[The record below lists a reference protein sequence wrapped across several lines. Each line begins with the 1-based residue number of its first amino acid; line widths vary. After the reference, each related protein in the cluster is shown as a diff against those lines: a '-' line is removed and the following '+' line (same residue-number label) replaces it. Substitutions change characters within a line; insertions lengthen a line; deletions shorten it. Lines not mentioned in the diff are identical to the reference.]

1 MSFLR
6 VGAGRFIR
14 RDALPLAAA
23 LFVCAG
29 IGAAPSMAATAGPHW
44 SIVSEAE
51 PTYFKAGD
59 ASDVYVVIARN
70 DGGAAT
76 TRGDPVS
83 IRDTLPE
90 GVIATKMTM
99 EGEANENG
107 WPEYDDEMACPAGP
121 IAETVTCTYEEAP
134 TRGAVLPGATIVM
147 AITVAVPSEPSTP
160 FVNTATVS
168 GGGAPSASTSET
180 TEIESGPVPFGLS
193 FLDFDVA
200 AETGEPDTQA
210 GSHPFEIATSLAF
223 NVSARESQGREFPL
237 ANASPKDLEVA
248 LPPGLVADPNAV
260 PRCSE
265 QAFLERTDSA
275 CPLDTQVGTV
285 KTFFYGKGSPL
296 VSPLYDV
303 VPPPGQPAELGF
315 SVNELGHVPLFFQ
328 LSAVTEKA
336 SSGGQAAAG
345 GRYRLTAAV
354 SDIPEAGPL
363 QGAILTLWGVPA
375 DSSHDLEREGT
386 LGEAGKEGGECH
398 PVVNVSG
405 GVETQ
410 TGCPSGVARRPFL
423 TLPSQCQLGEL
434 GIRVVTDS
442 WQSPAP
448 AFSPFSHEAAAAEAI
463 TGCGQLSFAPSLT
476 LTPEKTEAGV
486 PSGYTVELKMPQN
499 EDPTALATPDL
510 RRASV
515 TLPVGTVLSPSVANG
530 LQACSDEQFAST
542 SEAPATCPVRSQ
554 IGTVTIVTPLLS
566 SPMEGE
572 IFLGEPEC
580 APCTPAD
587 AQDGQLIRLFLQ
599 AQGSGLTIKLEG
611 SASIDQRTGQVTATF
626 PESPQLPFED
636 VKLTFDGG
644 SNAPLANPSTCGTPL
659 AAIAKLTPYSSEMP
673 AEPSSEP
680 FVVSGC
686 AQPQFHPTL
695 LAGTTDNQA
704 GAFSPLTLTFSRTD
718 QDEDLEGVTV
728 HLPPGLLGDLSKVP
742 LCAQAQ
748 AQAGTCGSQSEIG
761 TVTVGAGPGS
771 TPLFISGHVYLTGPY
786 EGAPF
791 GLSIVVPAIA
801 GPFDLGAIVVG
812 ARIEV
817 SPSNAA
823 LTIVTGPLPQRLDG
837 IPLQLKTVNLDIDR
851 EDLVFNPTSCEPLA
865 IEGTLTSGSGATAAL
880 SSRFQAANCATL
892 AFKPKLTALTHATA
906 SKAGGVHLHVRI
918 AASPGEANIAKL
930 KLDLPAR
937 LVPRLST
944 LQKSCPAAVFDAGP
958 SSCPAASV
966 VGTASVLTPVL
977 RQPLTGPVYVV
988 SHGRTEL
995 PEIAL
1000 VLQGEGVVID
1010 VIGHTS
1016 VKGGI
1021 TSSAFRS
1028 LPDVPFSELDLML
1041 EAGPHSLLGA
1051 NLPATAHSSLCG
1063 QRLEMP
1069 TEITGQN
1076 GAVLKQTTAIAV
1088 SGCPG
1093 RTASAKAKRKK

>member
-1 MSFLR
+1 MSYLR
-6 VGAGRFIR
+6 VGAGRFR
-14 RDALPLAAA
+14 SRDALA
-23 LFVCAG
+23 LVGAVFVCAG

-44 SIVSEAE
+44 SIVSESE
-51 PTYFKAGD
+51 PTYFEAGD
-59 ASDVYVVIARN
+59 ASDAYVLIVRN
-70 DGGAAT
+70 DGGAST
-76 TRGDPVS
+76 TRGDAVS
-83 IRDTLPE
+83 ISDTLPE
-90 GVIATKMTM
+90 GVIATKMTT

-107 WPEYDDEMACPAGP
+107 WPGYEMACPAGP
-121 IAETVTCTYEEAP
+121 VKGTVTCTYEEDP
-134 TRGAVLPGATIVM
+134 TRGPVLPGATIVM
-147 AITVAVPSEPSTP
+147 TINVAVPSEPGTH

-168 GGGAPSASTSET
+168 GGGAPSASTSEP

-193 FLDFDVA
+193 FLNFDVA
-200 AETGEPDTQA
+200 GETGEPDTQA

-223 NVSARESQGREFPL
+223 NVSARESQEREFPL

-260 PRCSE
+260 PQCNE

-285 KTFFYGKGSPL
+285 KTFFYGSDSPL
-296 VSPLYDV
+296 VSPLYNV
-303 VPPPGQPAELGF
+303 IPPPGQPAELGF

-328 LSAVTEKA
+328 LSAVTEEA
-336 SSGGQAAAG
+336 SSGGQAADS

-398 PVVNVSG
+398 PSVTVTG

-423 TLPSQCQLGEL
+423 TLPTQCQAGEL

-448 AFSPFSHEAAAAEAI
+448 AFPPFSHKAAAAEAT
-463 TGCGQLSFAPSLT
+463 TGCEQLQFAPSLT
-476 LTPEKTEAGV
+476 LVPEKTEAGA
-486 PSGYTVELKMPQN
+486 PSGYTAELHMPQN
-499 EDPTALATPDL
+499 EDPTALATPDMHS
-510 RRASV
+510 ASI
-515 TLPVGTVLSPSVANG
+515 TLPAGTVLSPSVANG
-530 LQACSDEQFAST
+530 LQACSDAQFAST
-542 SEAPATCPVRSQ
+542 SEATATCPVRSQ
-554 IGTVTIVTPLLS
+554 IGTASIATPLLS

-587 AQDGQLIRLFLQ
+587 AQDGRLIRLFLQ

-611 SASIDQRTGQVTATF
+611 SASIDQSAGQVTATF

-644 SNAPLANPSTCGTPL
+644 SDAPLVNPSTCGVPF
-659 AAIAKLTPYSSEMP
+659 AATSQLTPYSSETP

-680 FVVSGC
+680 FEVSGC
-686 AQPQFHPTL
+686 TAPRFLPTL
-695 LAGTTDNQA
+695 VAGTTDNQA
-704 GAFSPLTLTFSRTD
+704 GAFSPLTLTLSRTD
-718 QDEDLEGVTV
+718 QDEDLQGVTV
-728 HLPPGLLGDLSKVP
+728 HLPPGLLGMLSRVP
-742 LCAQAQ
+742 LCVQAQ
-748 AQAGTCGSQSEIG
+748 AQAGACGSQSEIG
-761 TVTVGAGPGS
+761 TATVGAGPGS
-771 TPLFISGHVYLTGPY
+771 TPLFLNGTVYLTGPT

-791 GLSIVVPAIA
+791 GLSIVVPAVA
-801 GPFDLGAIVVG
+801 GPFDFGTIDVG
-812 ARIEV
+812 ARIAIN
-817 SPSNAA
+817 PSTAA
-823 LTIVTGPLPQRLDG
+823 VTITTDPLPRSLDG

-851 EDLVFNPTSCEPLA
+851 EGFIFNPTSCEPLA
-865 IEGTLTSGSGATAAL
+865 IEGTLTSSDGATSTP
-880 SSRFQAANCATL
+880 SSRFQAANCAAL
-892 AFKPKLTALTHATA
+892 PFKPKLSALAHATA
-906 SKAGGVHLHVRI
+906 SKAAGVHLHVRI
-918 AASPGEANIAKL
+918 VATPGQANIAKL
-930 KLDLPAR
+930 KLDLPGR

-944 LQKSCPAAVFDAGP
+944 LQKSCPAVVFDANP
-958 SSCPAASV
+958 SSCSPEST
-966 VGTASVLTPVL
+966 VGSATVFTPIL
-977 RQPLTGPVYVV
+977 REPLSGPVYVV
-988 SHGRTEL
+988 SEGRTEM
-995 PEIAL
+995 PEVAL
-1000 VLQGEGVVID
+1000 VLQGEGVVVD

-1028 LPDVPFSELDLML
+1028 LPDVPFSELDLLL

-1051 NLPATAHSSLCG
+1051 NLPATARSSLCG
-1063 QRLEMP
+1063 RGLGMP
-1069 TEITGQN
+1069 TEITAQD
-1076 GAVLKQTTAIAV
+1076 GAVIKQTTKIAL
-1088 SGCPG
+1088 SGCPRRRARG
-1093 RTASAKAKRKK
+1093 KGKRKA